1 MNLDAVV
8 RGRNGAFSDLA
19 LGAGE
24 FIYNSPLVFQADTS
38 SPQSERFLCLLLLTR
53 GQCRGL

>member
-8 RGRNGAFSDLA
+8 RGRNFSDLA